1 MERPSP
7 LAAFLRAR
15 RSLVEPEDIG
25 LPRGSSPRR
34 VVGLRREEV
43 ALIAGI
49 SSDYYLKLEQ
59 GREGNPSAAVLE
71 GLATALALD
80 ADGIAHLHRLAR
92 PSIVQATL
100 PDDEVSPSL
109 LGLIR
114 SMPSIPAHVVNRYLD
129 IIHVNALAEVLSPG
143 FRVGNNLVK
152 LMFNPLV
159 PRDAY
164 WRATARRAVAYLR
177 GSVDPHDGSPRLIR
191 LLDELTAM
199 DPEFAAMWERH
210 ETSSPAGN
218 PSVFSHPVVGLVEVR
233 YQTFDLPGTGGQVL
247 GMYIPAPG
255 GPSAEKLQ
263 LLSLLA
269 AESASSAHSE
279 TDRAAPRKAA
289 PRKAGDTPSR

>member
-1 MERPSP
+1 M
-7 LAAFLRAR
+7 
-15 RSLVEPEDIG
+15 VEPEDVG
-25 LPRGSSPRR
+25 LSRSPSPRR
-34 VVGLRREEV
+34 VIGLRREEV

-49 SSDYYLKLEQ
+49 STDYYLKLEQ
-59 GREGNPSAAVLE
+59 GREGNPSATVLE

-80 ADGIAHLHRLAR
+80 ADGVIHLHRLAR
-92 PSIVQATL
+92 PSIVQAAM
-100 PDDEVSPSL
+100 PDDAVSPSL

-129 IIHVNALAEVLSPG
+129 ILYVNSLAEALSPG
-143 FRVGNNLVK
+143 FRVGNNLIK

-177 GSVDPHDGSPRLIR
+177 ASVDPHDSSPRIER
-191 LLDELTAM
+191 LLDELREM
-199 DPEFAAMWERH
+199 DSEFEAMWQRH

-218 PSVFSHPVVGLVEVR
+218 PSVFSHSVVGLVEVR

-269 AESASSAHSE
+269 SQRQVE
-279 TDRAAPRKAA
+279 TDRVT
-289 PRKAGDTPSR
+289 PRKAGDTPSA